1 MSGGHFDYDQYRI
14 GEIADDIEI
23 LIENNSVAN
32 DNGYA
37 RNFSTETLTEFAAAV
52 RALRIAEVYAH
63 RIDWLV
69 SCDDGEDTFHERL
82 AVDLSEVV

>member
-1 MSGGHFDYDQYRI
+1 MSGGHFNYDQYRI
-14 GEIADDIEI
+14 GEIADAIEI
-23 LIENNSVAN
+23 LIYGNNLKN
-32 DNGYA
+32 DNGHA
-37 RNFSTETLTEFAAAV
+37 RNFSEKTLTEFTAAV

-69 SCDDGEDTFHERL
+69 SCDDGEEEFPHRL